1 MRVDFSKGATE
12 DAYKIRR
19 EVFIEEQK
27 FTIDKDEID
36 ERAYHVVIYDEDI
49 PIATGRCFNKED
61 KKDEYIIGRVAVL
74 KKYRG
79 LKIGREVILLLE
91 EKIKELNGKSV
102 ELSAQVRAKNFY
114 EKIGYVEY
122 GEVYFDEYCEHIKMK
137 KIL

>member
-49 PIATGRCFNKED
+49 PIATGRCFSKED

-91 EKIKELNGKSV
+91 GKIKELNGKSV

>member
-49 PIATGRCFNKED
+49 PIATGRCFSKED
-61 KKDEYIIGRVAVL
+61 KNDEYIIGRVAVL

-91 EKIKELNGKSV
+91 GKIKELNGKSV